1 MSATSATSEADRAI
15 SSDITNDVPPILRL
29 PVELRNIIY
38 NYATIREEWPTHR
51 HGEWVS
57 RGSLATLAPRQRAF
71 LTNKSSD
78 PEATQLINSHALS
91 QVNKQVRADSSEFVR
106 TFSSIPVVT
115 KVQNLDFSH
124 VMHFLSGLE
133 DSSQDA
139 FKVGHDGNSKRKLT
153 IELQG
158 PYSLYPIQGLWTWGA
173 QVQSFLGQGE
183 KAELAALYKTV
194 PEPLEEDEHYIFR
207 EHRMLVVYVHGCH
220 EHCAPGG
227 GRFEVGKVVQTLL
240 CRYQT
245 ECRWRGQSCDW
256 D

>member
-1 MSATSATSEADRAI
+1 MGATSATSEANGAI
-15 SSDITNDVPPILRL
+15 SSDTTNDVPPIMRL

-38 NYATIREEWPTHR
+38 DYATTREDWPTHR
-51 HGEWVS
+51 QGEWVS
-57 RGSLATLAPRQRAF
+57 KGPLAALAPRQRAF
-71 LTNKSSD
+71 FTNKSSD
-78 PEATQLINSHALS
+78 PEATQLIYSHALS
-91 QVNKQVRADSSEFVR
+91 QVNKQIRADFSEFVR
-106 TFSSIPVVT
+106 ASSIPVVAR
-115 KVQNLDFSH
+115 VQNLDFSR
-124 VMHFLSGLE
+124 VIHFLSALE
-133 DSSQDA
+133 MDLQNA
-139 FKVGHDGNSKRKLT
+139 FKVGLNGNSKRKLT

-158 PYSLYPIQGLWTWGA
+158 PYSLYPIQGLRTWGA

-207 EHRMLVVYVHGCH
+207 VHRMLVVYVHGCH

-227 GRFEVGKVVQTLL
+227 GRIEVGKVVQTLL